1 MKIERSTLQACCGG
15 KSIIF
20 KTGVP
25 LTMQFLDFLKA
36 NGFREAEHF
45 TKAGIIYADNPDLIV
60 TGPIGSNRLQV
71 KCRLAGQESECDQ
84 KLNDFEEFLL
94 KQG

>member
-1 MKIERSTLQACCGG
+1 MKIERFTIQACCGG

-20 KTGVP
+20 KTGEPVTAK
-25 LTMQFLDFLKA
+25 LLNLLVA
-36 NGFREAEHF
+36 NGFHEATHF
-45 TKAGIIYADNPDLIV
+45 TKAGMLYVDNLDLIV
-60 TGPIGSNRLQV
+60 TAPLGSDRLQV
-71 KCRLAGQESECDQ
+71 KCKKADCDQ